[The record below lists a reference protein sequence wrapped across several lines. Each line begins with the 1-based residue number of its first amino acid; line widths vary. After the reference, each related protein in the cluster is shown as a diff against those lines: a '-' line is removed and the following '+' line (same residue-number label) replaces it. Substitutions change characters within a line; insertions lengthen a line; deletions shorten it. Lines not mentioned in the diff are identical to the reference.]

1 MQSDQPAPALTVL
14 QPKTREQAA
23 YDALREAIVGGRW
36 APGTPL
42 VGSRLAEELGVSRI
56 TIANALKRLAGE
68 GFVRSTPHKGA
79 EVAPLDP
86 ADVREI
92 YLMRAALEALSAR
105 EAARHVSAGD
115 LADLDRRN
123 QEIDALARSGA
134 DIREVR
140 AVDRQFHEQL
150 RAISQMPSLART
162 LLNLADQC
170 EGYRAR
176 LLDQASLVRPSGDRH
191 ARLLDALRARD
202 GERAAVAMHV
212 HIVEGLE
219 ALLDVIDNQP
229 GRLAGEI
236 GSTSGANLA

>member
-1 MQSDQPAPALTVL
+1 MQSESPDPVFSTL
-14 QPKTREQAA
+14 QSKTREQAT
-23 YDALREAIVGGRW
+23 YDVLREAIVAGRW
-36 APGTPL
+36 APESPL

-68 GFVRSTPHKGA
+68 GFIRSTPHKGA

-86 ADVREI
+86 AAVREI

-105 EAARHVSAGD
+105 EAARCVTSDD
-115 LADLDRRN
+115 LAELDQWNR
-123 QEIDALARSGA
+123 EIDALARSGA

-140 AVDRQFHEQL
+140 ALDRQFHERL
-150 RAISQMPSLART
+150 RVVSAMPLLART

-176 LLDQASLVRPSGDRH
+176 LLDQAALVRPTGDRH
-191 ARLLDALRARD
+191 RAVLDALRERD
-202 GERAAVAMHV
+202 GEAAAVAMHI

-219 ALLDVIDNQP
+219 ALIGVIDNQP
-229 GRLAGEI
+229 GQPAGKI
-236 GSTSGANLA
+236 DSKNVATPA